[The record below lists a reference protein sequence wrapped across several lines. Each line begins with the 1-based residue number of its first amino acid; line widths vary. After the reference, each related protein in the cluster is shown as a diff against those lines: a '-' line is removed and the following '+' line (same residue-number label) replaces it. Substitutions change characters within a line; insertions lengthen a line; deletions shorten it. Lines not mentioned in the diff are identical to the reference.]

1 MNRILLE
8 ENLLKALA
16 ATKSDWLRQGLSPA
30 MILSC
35 FRVVFVRGFFLSANL
50 LNMFAHFTMN
60 KCSLCK
66 SPQTTSAN
74 IAQTDVKRSWLVKFP
89 RLYYP
94 PGSEAESSH
103 RQVVQASAAVVE
115 SKPKQMWTSTGRLM
129 IGTTP
134 RRALPESLVARK
146 MASPRPPMTREEVTQ
161 LQLIE
166 AAKAP
171 PRQRLPDMAVRLAS
185 PRLASP
191 RPGGGEEE
199 RATQRRVLVPKSG
212 GRPLSARSG
221 GSGAQ
226 RLSWAAPL
234 PADSRDAGLEAE
246 AVSSW
251 RPAARPETRPAPLSA
266 R

>member
-1 MNRILLE
+1 MDEPWRDRRVARIAPWGLGHGAEKPRPLAQDVANTELDGARMLQERGVLVEAPAEVE

-16 ATKSDWLRQGLSPA
+16 ATKSDW
-30 MILSC
+30 
-35 FRVVFVRGFFLSANL
+35 
-50 LNMFAHFTMN
+50 
-60 KCSLCK
+60 
-66 SPQTTSAN
+66 
-74 IAQTDVKRSWLVKFP
+74 
-89 RLYYP
+89 LYYP

-115 SKPKQMWTSTGRLM
+115 SKPKQMWTSTGRLV

-191 RPGGGEEE
+191 RPGSGEEE
-199 RATQRRVLVPKSG
+199 RATPRRVLVPKSG

-234 PADSRDAGLEAE
+234 PADGRDAGLEAE